1 MITGPQIRAARA
13 LVGWAAEELAA
24 ASKIG
29 VATIRRAESH
39 HFVPKTTQA
48 NLEAIERALRKA
60 GVEFVGRGVT
70 FRDLEVGDMVYNPFS
85 EATEIGDVCETMVGP
100 DGSLVVRVRYPDHE
114 MDWTSQLAFEI
125 IPPLPRERD
134 VQSVLEELRR
144 MKKAAL

>member
-1 MITGPQIRAARA
+1 MITGAQIRAARA
-13 LVGWAAEELAA
+13 LVGWAAEDLAG

-39 HFVPKTTQA
+39 HFVPKTTLA

-85 EATEIGDVCETMVGP
+85 EEMEVGDVCETMPGP
-100 DGSLVVRVRYPDHE
+100 DGSLMVKVRYPDHE
-114 MDWTSQLAFEI
+114 MDWTSQLAFQI
-125 IPPLPRERD
+125 IPPLPSQRD
-134 VQSVLEELRR
+134 IQRVLEELRR
-144 MKKAAL
+144 R